1 LVVWNIRFIFAVTK
15 QIQNVM
21 TISTTTL
28 SSGNVVRFHQDAA
41 LSTRIDFTV
50 KRGKKVQS
58 SGSMTPLNKTFS
70 HTGGMI
76 IGDRCEVKKMITLL
90 IEP

>member
-1 LVVWNIRFIFAVTK
+1 
-15 QIQNVM
+15 M

-28 SSGNVVRFHQDAA
+28 SSGNTVRLYKEAA

-50 KRGKKVQS
+50 KRGKTITS

-70 HTGGMI
+70 HTGGMLSE
-76 IGDRCEVKKMITLL
+76 DRIEVKKMITVL